1 VRAIPVDDIRPVLA
15 TDPRWTGEGVELE
28 LERSL
33 VRIDDDTGRLRPV
46 LDACDGR
53 TSVLELTTEFGP
65 DARGLIDEL
74 LGAGA
79 LVDVEQGWRRFHR
92 LSGNPSPV
100 GRGISDEEASE
111 LMSEAFAPTE
121 PVGDPVALEPAKS
134 EVGRAARRRSSARAG
149 PEPRPLRWE
158 QLGSLLSI
166 AYGPARSGWFTV
178 PSGGAL
184 YPLVVHVL
192 VRKAVGPLQPG
203 VWWYDHRRG
212 ELRQQRP
219 GRPDIESLLV
229 SHPVTDPL
237 AARDEPIL
245 AVSADLARPCRK
257 YGGRGYRFALMETGA
272 VMQSAYLVGAE
283 LDVPVRACAGY
294 HDGGVNALLGHRD
307 SVVCTLL
314 LFVGA

>member
-1 VRAIPVDDIRPVLA
+1 MRPIPVDDIRPVLV
-15 TDPRWTGEGVELE
+15 TDPRWTDEGVELDLE
-28 LERSL
+28 LS
-33 VRIDDDTGRLRPV
+33 VVKVDDDTGRLRPV

-53 TSVLELTTEFGP
+53 RSVLELTTEFGP

-92 LSGNPSPV
+92 LSGNPPPV
-100 GRGISDEEASE
+100 GRATSDAEVSE
-111 LMSEAFAPTE
+111 LMSERFAPPE
-121 PVGDPVALEPAKS
+121 PLGDPVPLEAAAS
-134 EVGRAARRRSSARAG
+134 EVGRAARRRSSALPG

-158 QLGSLLSI
+158 QLGALLSV
-166 AYGPARSGWFTV
+166 AYGRASVGWFTV

-184 YPLVVHVL
+184 YPIVVHVL
-192 VRKAVGPLQPG
+192 VRKPIGPLEPG
-203 VWWYDHRRG
+203 VWWYDHWRG

-219 GRPDIESLLV
+219 GRPDIEPLV
-229 SHPVTDPL
+229 LSHPVTDPL
-237 AARDEPIL
+237 VARDEPIL

-283 LDVPVRACAGY
+283 LDLPVRACAGY
-294 HDGGVNALLGHRD
+294 HDAGVNALLGHRD